1 MKKQTKI
8 LNVGRNPEANF
19 GIINP
24 PVYHASTVLFPTVSA
39 LHEATAR
46 WHDGVYYGLNGTPTT
61 FAFQEAI
68 AELEGFP
75 NAIAVPSGLA
85 AIAGVLL
92 AFLQQGDHLLVVDSV
107 YGPTRRFCD
116 GILKK
121 YGVET
126 TYYLPSIGS
135 KIEEL
140 IRPKTRVIFAE
151 SPGSLTFEVQDIP
164 SIVEVA
170 HNTNIKVVFD
180 NTWAGGIF
188 FSASKMGIDVS
199 VQAATKYISGHSD
212 VMLGTIA
219 MSDDVKIEIKKSIR
233 DLGYGAAPDD
243 CYLALR
249 GLRTINTRMPI
260 HQKNALELAK
270 WLSGRPEVKSVLH
283 PALPSCVGHEIWKRD
298 FTGSS
303 GLFSIVLKK
312 QYEKDQVAKMLDNM
326 SIFKMGYSWGGF
338 ESLIVPYDTKPPRS
352 ANPWTDGQLIRIHA
366 GLEAIEDMIEDF
378 SEGFVRLRT

>member
-170 HNTNIKVVFD
+170 HNANIKVVFD

-188 FSASKMGIDVS
+188 F
-199 VQAATKYISGHSD
+199 
-212 VMLGTIA
+212 
-219 MSDDVKIEIKKSIR
+219 R
-233 DLGYGAAPDD
+233 
-243 CYLALR
+243 
-249 GLRTINTRMPI
+249 
-260 HQKNALELAK
+260 HQKWALMCLCK
-270 WLSGRPEVKSVLH
+270 LRP
-283 PALPSCVGHEIWKRD
+283 
-298 FTGSS
+298 
-303 GLFSIVLKK
+303 SI
-312 QYEKDQVAKMLDNM
+312 
-326 SIFKMGYSWGGF
+326 
-338 ESLIVPYDTKPPRS
+338 
-352 ANPWTDGQLIRIHA
+352 
-366 GLEAIEDMIEDF
+366 
-378 SEGFVRLRT
+378 

>member
-39 LHEATAR
+39 LQKATAH

-135 KIEEL
+135 KIEKL

-170 HNTNIKVVFD
+170 HNANIKVVFD

-188 FSASKMGIDVS
+188 FSAAKMGIDVS

-219 MSDDVKIEIKKSIR
+219 MSDDVKIKIKKSIR

-270 WLSGRPEVKSVLH
+270 WLTGRPEVKSVLH
-283 PALPSCVGHEIWKRD
+283 PALPSCIGHEIWKRD

-312 QYEKDQVAKMLDNM
+312 QYEQDQVAKMLDNM